1 METDVTTE
9 QTKNEEVKVESA
21 VPSGAEGLFL
31 GQSENPFEAAATLFG
46 LYAPMLES
54 KVKELST
61 GELRRL
67 VNALVQYPIN
77 EKQFIHDSKK
87 LKEAFAMGHRLLE
100 AKWIMFMHSMMEH
113 GAPEVEETKT
123 ETSQEEPV
131 VEQQIAENQ

>member
-1 METDVTTE
+1 MEE
-9 QTKNEEVKVESA
+9 NSSIEKVEPTVTEGGSI
-21 VPSGAEGLFL
+21 VPEGASGLFL
-31 GQSENPFEAAATLFG
+31 GQSESPFEAAATLFG
-46 LYAPMLES
+46 MYTPMLES

-77 EKQFIHDSKK
+77 EKQFINESKK

-113 GAPEVEETKT
+113 GSAEVEESKPVD
-123 ETSQEEPV
+123 SQESSSS
-131 VEQQIAENQ
+131 EQQVAEQQ